1 MRRTVLSTPALIT
14 CLAGFALT
22 ACGGDDAG
30 SLEAH
35 RELPADPAGS
45 MAGEMPPP
53 AGVDV
58 FRPGDEAPPSG
69 GDAPAVPGEAPDEPA
84 APPQAEP
91 EPGFGVGVLDDFE
104 RTPARPGAL
113 DTVRKPPPM
122 VPDEDAV
129 EPEQPV
135 PYDGRFRCAVGAPV
149 PADVAAADR
158 DAFAAIT
165 DTLCQALDDVYA
177 RWDGPRRPV
186 TWAARVALPA
196 PPDLVAEG
204 GLAEVEGTLDAL
216 AQLGVPAVRFEIAY
230 PWLTAAYHVVRAE
243 TVDDGLDA
251 DAVLSAYG
259 RVVRAARTRGLQV
272 VVEHGS
278 RAADAGADVAAYY
291 ATVRE
296 TDVPRARARYRDE
309 RGQEAVMIAGLLEPD
324 AVVLLS
330 EPTREAAAFGPLG
343 GGAVLTLEGWVGY
356 LEATGGRINRLM
368 RGDAP
373 DLLAGT
379 ELADDRSVIE
389 ALAGVASLDGIDLK
403 MRALGDGEADH
414 VLRLVEWSRAVRS
427 ISARKHVALGGAWLG
442 KSDPSGAPAD
452 AAVRAAR
459 DADPAWAVQDV
470 RFVELMDAV
479 AQDAGLAGVTLT
491 GTAQLFRAPMG
502 VGPGVVDLEGA
513 GAVADGIGGGDAQS
527 EQDIASALG
536 ARLRDIM
543 ARDADATP

>member
-35 RELPADPAGS
+35 RELPADPGGS

-69 GDAPAVPGEAPDEPA
+69 GDAPAVPGEGPDEPA

-91 EPGFGVGVLDDFE
+91 EPGFGVGVLDDFD

-122 VPDEDAV
+122 VPDPDAV

-149 PADVAAADR
+149 PEGVAAADH
-158 DAFAAIT
+158 DDFAAVT

-177 RWDGPRRPV
+177 RWGGARRPL
-186 TWAARVALPA
+186 TWAARLELPA
-196 PPDLVAEG
+196 PPALAAQD
-204 GLAEVEGTLDAL
+204 GLAEVERTLDGL

-243 TVDDGLDA
+243 TVGDGLDA
-251 DAVLSAYG
+251 DVVLSAYG
-259 RVVRAARTRGLQV
+259 RVVRAARQRGLQV

-278 RAADAGADVAAYY
+278 RAADAAPDVAAYF

-296 TDVPRARARYRDE
+296 PGVAGARARYRDE

-343 GGAVLTLEGWVGY
+343 GGAVLGLEGWTGY
-356 LEATGGRINRLM
+356 LESTGGRINRLM

-379 ELADDRSVIE
+379 DLADDRSVVE
-389 ALAGVASLDGIDLK
+389 ALAGVAALDGIDLK
-403 MRALGDGEADH
+403 MRSLGDGEADH
-414 VLRLVEWSRAVRS
+414 VLRLVEWSQAVRS
-427 ISARKHVALGGAWLG
+427 VSARKYVALGGAWLG
-442 KSDPSGAPAD
+442 KSDPTVAPAD
-452 AAVRAAR
+452 AAVLAAR
-459 DADPAWAVQDV
+459 DADPTWAVQDE
-470 RFVELMDAV
+470 RFVELIDAV
-479 AQDAGLAGVTLT
+479 AQEAGLAGVTLT
-491 GTAQLFRAPMG
+491 GTARLFRAPTG
-502 VGPGVVDLEGA
+502 AGPSEGDPSGDDALAEGA
-513 GAVADGIGGGDAQS
+513 GGPRASA

-543 ARDADATP
+543 ARGAEPAR